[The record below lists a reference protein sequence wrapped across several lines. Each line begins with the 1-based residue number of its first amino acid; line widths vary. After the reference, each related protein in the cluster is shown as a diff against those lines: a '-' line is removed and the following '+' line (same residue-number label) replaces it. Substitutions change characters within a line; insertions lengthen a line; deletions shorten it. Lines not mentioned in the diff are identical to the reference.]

1 MVLIFPKKVLLLL
14 AWTALI
20 VVSCGRSGR
29 VSISTTRPVRQNLT
43 SWISSNGK
51 VEPVEPFVIQSQLT
65 TFVKHVLIKQ
75 GDTVR
80 RGQILMTLDAQD
92 LESDLARVKG
102 ELVAAEDERR
112 TAAGGGSP
120 EELAQLQND
129 LAKTEAEIAR
139 LRREAESLERLY
151 AKQAATRQELEQ
163 NKIALEK
170 AEADRRLI
178 EQKRNGIVNRAKVQ
192 GERAGLRAEEAR
204 QSMRSLQEKLNS
216 ARVTAPVQGTV
227 FSLPAR
233 AESFVHTGD
242 VLAEMADLT
251 RIRVRAY
258 VDEPELGLLKDG
270 QPVEI
275 TWNGLPNRVWTG
287 QVEQLPNTIVARGS
301 RNVGEVLC
309 SVGDS
314 ESELLPNTNVDV
326 RIRTAER
333 DNALTVLRS
342 AVRNEANEHFVF
354 VVEQGR
360 LRRQKIAV
368 GTSNSTH
375 YEVLSGITENDLVA
389 VPGGSELRD
398 GMVVEPQNN
407 GRS

>member
-65 TFVKHVLIKQ
+65 TFVKRVLIKQ

-139 LRREAESLERLY
+139 LRRDAESLERLY
-151 AKQAATRQELEQ
+151 AKQAATRQQLEQ
-163 NKIALEK
+163 NKSAMQK
-170 AEADRRLI
+170 AEADRRLS
-178 EQKRNGIVNRAKVQ
+178 EQKRNGIV
-192 GERAGLRAEEAR
+192 
-204 QSMRSLQEKLNS
+204 
-216 ARVTAPVQGTV
+216 
-227 FSLPAR
+227 
-233 AESFVHTGD
+233 
-242 VLAEMADLT
+242 
-251 RIRVRAY
+251 
-258 VDEPELGLLKDG
+258 
-270 QPVEI
+270 
-275 TWNGLPNRVWTG
+275 
-287 QVEQLPNTIVARGS
+287 
-301 RNVGEVLC
+301 
-309 SVGDS
+309 
-314 ESELLPNTNVDV
+314 
-326 RIRTAER
+326 
-333 DNALTVLRS
+333 
-342 AVRNEANEHFVF
+342 
-354 VVEQGR
+354 
-360 LRRQKIAV
+360 
-368 GTSNSTH
+368 
-375 YEVLSGITENDLVA
+375 
-389 VPGGSELRD
+389 
-398 GMVVEPQNN
+398 
-407 GRS
+407 